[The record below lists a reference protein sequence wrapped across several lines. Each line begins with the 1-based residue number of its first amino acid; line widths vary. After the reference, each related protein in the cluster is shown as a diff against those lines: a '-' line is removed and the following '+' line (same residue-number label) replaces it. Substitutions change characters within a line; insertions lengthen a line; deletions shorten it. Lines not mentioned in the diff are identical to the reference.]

1 MGRELTNRRQKQRPH
16 DFSSPKL
23 QVLPSIVMIYKMY
36 YWIIKLS
43 KIKQTKKSS
52 RGWSVKSHTTAVI
65 PSIINVGLDIKDIY

>member
-1 MGRELTNRRQKQRPH
+1 
-16 DFSSPKL
+16 
-23 QVLPSIVMIYKMY
+23 MIYKMY